1 MEICVKNIQSLA
13 RFSREKGFEYVT
25 ILFRNENRK
34 LGYEKKIAIKRENFH
49 ISVEERKLSKIFSE
63 GGFDLKNRAAAAGFL
78 KKQTDSR

>member
-1 MEICVKNIQSLA
+1 M
-13 RFSREKGFEYVT
+13 
-25 ILFRNENRK
+25 
-34 LGYEKKIAIKRENFH
+34 KKIAIKRENFH

>member
-1 MEICVKNIQSLA
+1 MLQYYYGIKI
-13 RFSREKGFEYVT
+13 
-25 ILFRNENRK
+25 ENWDM
-34 LGYEKKIAIKRENFH
+34 KKIAIKRENFH

>member
-1 MEICVKNIQSLA
+1 MK
-13 RFSREKGFEYVT
+13 K
-25 ILFRNENRK
+25 K
-34 LGYEKKIAIKRENFH
+34 LAIKRENFH